1 MIWIAKLLISAG
13 LFAWLLMHSDL
24 SRVVSSL
31 QALTLGAVM
40 EVAAMFLIAVAIGTF
55 KWWLLIPKYRI
66 SQLFGLTFI
75 GIFYSI
81 VLPGQIAGEV
91 VKAYRLGVG
100 KLDAEAIAAS
110 VMIDKVNGLI
120 GLLGL
125 GIIGVACTKLAAPH
139 ALLGMFAIALTVG
152 IVGLF
157 SIHAPGL
164 RHLVAKLVGRVDLSS
179 TRLARIRSGFALFLS
194 AWAQYA
200 RRPALMGA
208 TVVLSMGYH
217 LLSIAMILVVAPYF
231 NIHVPVTDW
240 LWIFALVSVAV
251 LLPISIGGLG
261 VREGAFIG
269 ALGLFSVAPSSA
281 MALSLTIFGSQLA
294 AAFVGGSL
302 ELRDTLSRRESKGLG

>member
-1 MIWIAKLLISAG
+1 MR
-13 LFAWLLMHSDL
+13 SDL
-24 SRVVSSL
+24 SHVATSL

-40 EVAAMFLIAVAIGTF
+40 EVVAIFLTAIGIGTF

-66 SQLFGLTFI
+66 SQLVGLTFI

-125 GIIGVACTKLAAPH
+125 GIIGIAYTKLAAPH
-139 ALLGMFAIALTVG
+139 VLLGIFATALTVG

-157 SIHAPGL
+157 SINAPGL
-164 RHLVAKLVGRVDLSS
+164 RHLVAKFAGRADFPS
-179 TRLARIRSGFALFLS
+179 TRLAQIRSRFALFLS
-194 AWAQYA
+194 AWARYA

-208 TVVLSMGYH
+208 TVALSMGYH
-217 LLSIAMILVVAPYF
+217 LLSIAIILVVAPYF
-231 NIHVPVTDW
+231 NIHVRVTDW

-261 VREGAFIG
+261 VREGAFVG
-269 ALGLFSVAPSSA
+269 ALGLFGVAPSSA
-281 MALSLTIFGSQLA
+281 LALSLTIFGSQLA
-294 AAFVGGSL
+294 AALVGGFL